1 MDVVWSVRACLSN
14 EYMGISARFL
24 QSRGHQLWP
33 GADAASEHL
42 PCLEITQPFY
52 EDVEI

>member
-1 MDVVWSVRACLSN
+1 MPLERIYGNLGTFPAV
-14 EYMGISARFL
+14 EGPSAMA
-24 QSRGHQLWP
+24 